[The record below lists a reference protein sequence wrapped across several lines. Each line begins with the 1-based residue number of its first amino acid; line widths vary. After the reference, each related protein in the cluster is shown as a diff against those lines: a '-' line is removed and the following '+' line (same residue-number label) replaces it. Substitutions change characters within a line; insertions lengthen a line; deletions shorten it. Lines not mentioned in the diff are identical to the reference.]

1 MFKRYMF
8 LLLAIVIPFSA
19 SVAQKK
25 EMSQAK
31 TYVKSGNNLANAES
45 LMYGLLKDSTNRT
58 NERIWLILFDAVRKQ
73 YEQCN
78 EQLYLKQPSDTSR
91 LFINARKMFTVLE
104 SLDSVE
110 IANGKTPKYRKKHA
124 EYLNVF
130 RPNIYNG
137 GLFFS
142 RKHDY
147 LKAFDFFDTYIGCQ
161 NEPLFTGY
169 DFSSDNKLP
178 RAAFMSMYCGYKLK
192 DARRTMKYKDLAMR
206 DSSNLDYALQYMA
219 ETYRIQ
225 DDTANFVK
233 TLHDGF
239 MSYPKSMYFFP
250 RLYDYYYKAGD
261 LKKSL
266 QLCDDAI
273 NVDKENAVFRFARST
288 VMLKLGRY
296 DECITICKELIAKND
311 SLADAYL
318 NVGLAYYNQAVGLD
332 KNGMRSRQNREAVN
346 ELYRK
351 ALPFMQRYRALA
363 PKETTKWALPLYTIY
378 LNLNMGKEFDEID
391 KLMKAGNK

>member
-1 MFKRYMF
+1 MF
-8 LLLAIVIPFSA
+8 LLLAVVVPFTA

-110 IANGKTPKYRKKHA
+110 VANGKTPKYRKKHA
-124 EYLNVF
+124 EYLTVF
-130 RPNIYNG
+130 RHNIYNG

-142 RKHDY
+142 RKQDY

-169 DFSSDNKLP
+169 DFSSDKKLS

-206 DSSNLDYALQYMA
+206 DTSNLDYALQYMA
-219 ETYRIQ
+219 ETYRTQ
-225 DDTANFVK
+225 NDTANFVK

-239 MSYPKSMYFFP
+239 MGYPKSMYFFP

-273 NVDKENAVFRFARST
+273 NVDKENAVFQFARST

-296 DECITICKELIAKND
+296 DECITICKALIAKND

-332 KNGMRSRQNREAVN
+332 KNGMRSRQNRASVN
-346 ELYRK
+346 ALYRK

-363 PKETTKWALPLYTIY
+363 PKETAKWALPLYTIY